1 MVINHKI
8 VVDKDLNK
16 NLFVDEK
23 ELKASLAKSRSSV
36 KISNDFEDRQSD
48 FKTSERDTNKAKS
61 SVRFNDKKLDRFPNN
76 TTL

>member
-61 SVRFNDKKLDRFPNN
+61 SVRFNAKKLDRFPNN